1 MTEKYTPRADDYI
14 RVQGNRQYLPVP
26 NRVQWFRGEHP
37 SWTIDTDVIR
47 LEWEAG
53 YVVMRAEVRNDEGRV
68 IAAGTKTETRKGF
81 ADFVEKA
88 ETGAVGRALARA
100 GYGTEDALD
109 LEGDRYAD
117 APIEQPG
124 HGGGSP
130 SSPRRAPAQNQYRRG
145 ELAALMKEHDL
156 TLDGVEAIIDRL
168 GIPSTERPI
177 GDASMDRLI
186 EAIESER
193 AGSAPQ
199 PAPST
204 PEADARSPQPATAT
218 ATEDEGDPPA
228 TSSEPS
234 SAPTMDDI
242 LAVSGGEEIPPKPR
256 TDEYRALPPL
266 ERAQARAYWDR
277 KPQDEQESLAVAL
290 GAPES

>member
-1 MTEKYTPRADDYI
+1 MTEKYTPRGDDYI
-14 RVQGNRQYLPVP
+14 RVQGNKQYLPVP

-37 SWTIDTDVIR
+37 TWTIDTDIIR

-53 YVVMRAEVRNDEGRV
+53 YVVMRAEVRDDENRI

-130 SSPRRAPAQNQYRRG
+130 SSPRRAPAQYRRG
-145 ELAALMKEHDL
+145 ELAQLMKDHNL
-156 TLDGVEAIIDRL
+156 GLDAVEAIAERL
-168 GIPSTERPI
+168 NITERPMS
-177 GDASMDRLI
+177 DASMDRLI

-199 PAPST
+199 SAAPSL
-204 PEADARSPQPATAT
+204 
-218 ATEDEGDPPA
+218 
-228 TSSEPS
+228 
-234 SAPTMDDI
+234 DDV
-242 LAVSGGEEIPPKPR
+242 LAVSGGEVIPPKPG
-256 TDEYRALPPL
+256 TPEYKALPSGA
-266 ERAQARAYWDR
+266 ERAKARAYWDK
-277 KPQDEQESLAVAL
+277 KPEPEQESLAEAL
-290 GAPES
+290 GAPAR